1 MKKIIKAWHR
11 PSCPP
16 NSYNHIIDYFLPQN
30 MAQQTKV
37 SPFTRSYIWCQLQSS
52 PEVIHCSR
60 NRGQRSGCCR
70 CPSVPSCT
78 NLWMLCRWLSVS
90 FRELASKC
98 NKNRQMGTATIK
110 MVRVNLVF
118 GQELYV
124 MQTWLPKSHQSNST
138 GMVWLKIVV
147 HYHSLMNAAKMAP
160 SLCQALGSRCLHV
173 CFWKRLIFVWK

>member
-16 NSYNHIIDYFLPQN
+16 NSYNHIIDDFLPQN

-78 NLWMLCRWLSVS
+78 NFWMLCRWLSVS

-98 NKNRQMGTATIK
+98 NKNRQMRTATIK
-110 MVRVNLVF
+110 MVRVNCCFWARVIC
-118 GQELYV
+118 YAN
-124 MQTWLPKSHQSNST
+124 M
-138 GMVWLKIVV
+138 
-147 HYHSLMNAAKMAP
+147 AAKITSIKQNRHGMIENSCTLP
-160 SLCQALGSRCLHV
+160 FSDKCSKNGP
-173 CFWKRLIFVWK
+173 